1 MRLEDWEGRELFI
14 FRRFSLVELAYVAV
28 FCFKYRGWKLIDALQ
43 IVVDGFPE
51 QVRCRVLLG
60 LLLGYVIQDLGVRV
74 YGDGEVG
81 VCLGGFEGL
90 GRLGWVCWMLG

>member
-43 IVVDGFPE
+43 IVVDG
-51 QVRCRVLLG
+51 VSGAGSL
-60 LLLGYVIQDLGVRV
+60 
-74 YGDGEVG
+74 
-81 VCLGGFEGL
+81 
-90 GRLGWVCWMLG
+90 